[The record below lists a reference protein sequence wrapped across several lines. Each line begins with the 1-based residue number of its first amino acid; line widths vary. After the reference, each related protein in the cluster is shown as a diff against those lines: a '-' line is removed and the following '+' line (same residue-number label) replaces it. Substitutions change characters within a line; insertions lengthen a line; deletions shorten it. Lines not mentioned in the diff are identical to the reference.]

1 MPNSTHIQTR
11 LDLILSQ
18 VLLKLDLVIQRDQNQ
33 SVSREDAQAT
43 TTKDEGTPDAA
54 TPPFLAAIKLDHGLA
69 QPVPREEEGASLP
82 ASIPRDHSCV
92 PVHASPRDQPDD
104 DDDDDDD
111 DVAPPHFVVLGQSTA
126 EPSAAAATNT
136 TGTTPCPH
144 LPPAPGPHSL
154 PVEHL
159 HLDDNLPSS
168 QAPHLQDSLGPLPDN
183 GILELEPTSCT
194 LSTITPLPA
203 LLPRKKNKKKRKNK
217 MRVEQD
223 GRAAERKK
231 RVASAEGEQGGSEGG
246 GGRRGSSRMEY
257 EQQQQM
263 GHGGEAMMMMGDLVR
278 WGDTIPSTHASSM
291 GHHHHHPPPP
301 AFGPSHITGHGDRS
315 YHAGGL
321 PTTTSYPN
329 PAYYPYSLADVPY
342 PHHLGFYP
350 NYSLPDPHPP
360 PLLPTV
366 APHAVSATAPAPVDH
381 PPSAATPCD
390 HPAL

>member
-1 MPNSTHIQTR
+1 LNKRKNRYNIVSNRFRSNTMPNSTHIQTR

-69 QPVPREEEGASLP
+69 QPVPREEEVASLP

-168 QAPHLQDSLGPLPDN
+168 QAPHLQLRPTSVFSHSSVFCLGANPREFGVHRDSLGPLPDN

-217 MRVEQD
+217 W
-223 GRAAERKK
+223 
-231 RVASAEGEQGGSEGG
+231 S
-246 GGRRGSSRMEY
+246 
-257 EQQQQM
+257 
-263 GHGGEAMMMMGDLVR
+263 
-278 WGDTIPSTHASSM
+278 
-291 GHHHHHPPPP
+291 
-301 AFGPSHITGHGDRS
+301 
-315 YHAGGL
+315 
-321 PTTTSYPN
+321 
-329 PAYYPYSLADVPY
+329 
-342 PHHLGFYP
+342 GFF
-350 NYSLPDPHPP
+350 LF
-360 PLLPTV
+360 LLL
-366 APHAVSATAPAPVDH
+366 HQRYQIIKSNIG
-381 PPSAATPCD
+381 C
-390 HPAL
+390 